1 MNEQEL
7 LANEQERN
15 VIGFAKRGQGRKLE
29 TMKTR
34 NNENDLYT
42 KIIEIIQR
50 KLIKMKI
57 IENYTNKDYGD
68 YTKEA
73 RNNENELNE

>member
-57 IENYTNKDYGD
+57 IENYTKIMEIIQKKLETMKTN
-68 YTKEA
+68 
-73 RNNENELNE
+73 